1 MDYQMSQYIGVAV
14 LALAA
19 TTFAFGAIGASI
31 IVGRMSNRH
40 RKLSPKEAI
49 KDIAYECGMLPQ
61 GDGNSRLSVKFY
73 LVALLFVL
81 FDIEAVFL
89 YPWAVV
95 YKDMLAQGMTV
106 VFYSMLSFLGVLFV
120 GWIYAVKKAAF
131 EWKD

>member
-1 MDYQMSQYIGVAV
+1 MGYQMSQYIGVAV

>member
-1 MDYQMSQYIGVAV
+1 MDYQLSQYIGVAV

-19 TTFAFGAIGASI
+19 AAFAFGAIGASI
-31 IVGRMSNRH
+31 IVGRMGIRN

-61 GDGNSRLSVKFY
+61 GDGNSRLSLKFY

-106 VFYSMLSFLGVLFV
+106 VFYSMLSFLGVLFI

>member
-1 MDYQMSQYIGVAV
+1 METQTTEYIGV
-14 LALAA
+14 LILGLAA
-19 TTFAFGAIGASI
+19 VAFALGSIGASI
-31 IVGRMSNRH
+31 VVGKLATRN
-40 RKLSPKEAI
+40 RKLSPKLAI

-95 YKDMLAQGMTV
+95 YKDMLSQGMTV
-106 VFYSMLSFLGVLFV
+106 IFFSMLSFLGVLFV
-120 GWIYAVKKAAF
+120 GWLYAVKKSAF
-131 EWKD
+131 NWKE

>member
-19 TTFAFGAIGASI
+19 TTFAFAAIGASI

>member
-19 TTFAFGAIGASI
+19 TAFAFGAIGASI

>member
-61 GDGNSRLSVKFY
+61 GDGSSRLSVKFY

>member
-106 VFYSMLSFLGVLFV
+106 VFFSMLSFLGVLFV

>member
-1 MDYQMSQYIGVAV
+1 MSQYIGVAV

>member
-14 LALAA
+14 LALAVA
-19 TTFAFGAIGASI
+19 AFAFGAIGASI
-31 IVGRMSNRH
+31 IAGRLATRN

-49 KDIAYECGMLPQ
+49 KDIAYECGMLPE
-61 GDGNSRLSVKFY
+61 GGGKSRFSVKFY

-106 VFYSMLSFLGVLFV
+106 VFYSMLSFLGVLFI

>member
-19 TTFAFGAIGASI
+19 AAFAFGSIGASVV
-31 IVGRMSNRH
+31 VGRLATRN
-40 RKLSPKEAI
+40 RKLSPKEDI
-49 KDIAYECGMLPQ
+49 KDTAYECGMLPE
-61 GDGNSRLSVKFY
+61 GEGRSRLSIKFY

-95 YKDMLAQGMTV
+95 YKDMLSQGMTV
-106 VFYSMLSFLGVLFV
+106 AFYSMLSFLGVLFI

-131 EWKD
+131 DWKD

>member
-1 MDYQMSQYIGVAV
+1 MEYQMSQYIGVAV

-19 TTFAFGAIGASI
+19 AAFAFGSIGASM
-31 IVGRMSNRH
+31 IVGKLATRN
-40 RKLSPKEAI
+40 RKLSPKMAI
-49 KDIAYECGMLPQ
+49 KDTAYECGMLPQ

-81 FDIEAVFL
+81 FDIEIVFL

-95 YKDMLAQGMTV
+95 YRDMLAQGMTV

-131 EWKD
+131 EWRD